1 MNLVEAEGIQAY
13 EITPPAI
20 PSAATYLFSTDSGLD
35 YEVTFGRKQNNLFQ
49 ATIVF
54 GVLNEEFDE
63 DDAGEYTIVNRGE
76 TYQVM
81 ATVVKVIH
89 MYMRQHPRMM
99 SYEFTGE
106 SRQYKIDGV
115 TVPTARTKFFLRYI
129 PQIFGD
135 AWNANLKGNTV
146 TILKQARESV

>member
-13 EITPPAI
+13 EITPPPI
-20 PSAATYLFSTDSGLD
+20 PSGATYLFSTDSGLD
-35 YEVTFGRKQNNLFQ
+35 YEVQIGRKQNNLLE
-49 ATIVF
+49 AAIVV

-63 DDAGEYTIVNRGE
+63 YNSGEYSIVNRGE
-76 TYQVM
+76 AYQVM
-81 ATVVKVIH
+81 ATVVEVIQ

-146 TILKQARESV
+146 TILKQTK

>member
-1 MNLVEAEGIQAY
+1 MNIVEAEGIQVY

-20 PSAATYLFSTDSGLD
+20 PSGATYLFSTGSGLD
-35 YEVTFGRKQNNLFQ
+35 YEVKFGRKQNNLFQ

-63 DDAGEYTIVNRGE
+63 DDTGEYAVVNRGE

-89 MYMRQHPRMM
+89 MYMGQHPRMM
-99 SYEFTGE
+99 SYAFTGE
-106 SRQYKIDGV
+106 SRRYKSDGA
-115 TVPTARTKFFLRYI
+115 TVPTARTNFFIRYI
-129 PQIFGD
+129 PQIFGHKWKAD
-135 AWNANLKGNTV
+135 LNGNTV
-146 TILKQARESV
+146 TVFKQAK